1 MSKFT
6 VKVRDSQAMGEGE
19 SLFSCD
25 HIEVVWPAS
34 HKVAGSTD
42 DLKPNWDT
50 AGIYLDPV
58 PMPADNDKGYTLSGK
73 HIILFGG
80 DHTERAE
87 KRKGGRV
94 WVMNEAGSTV
104 ATYDL

>member
-6 VKVRDSQAMGEGE
+6 VKVRDSVAMGEGE

-25 HIEVVWPAS
+25 HIEVIWPSS
-34 HKVAGSTD
+34 HKVAASSD
-42 DLKPNWDT
+42 QQSNWDQ
-50 AGIYLDPV
+50 AGIYLDPE
-58 PMPADNDKGYTLSGK
+58 PTPAANDKGYTLFAK
-73 HIILFGG
+73 HVILFGG
-80 DHTERAE
+80 DHTSTSE
-87 KRKGGRV
+87 KRKGGKV